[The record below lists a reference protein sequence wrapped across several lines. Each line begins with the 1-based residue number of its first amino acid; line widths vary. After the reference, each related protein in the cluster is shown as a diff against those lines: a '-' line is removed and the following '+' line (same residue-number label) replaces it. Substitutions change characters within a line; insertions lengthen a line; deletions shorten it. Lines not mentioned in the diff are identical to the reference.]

1 MGSRQLKPNGRKKE
15 LMISNFIEEYNGLLS
30 FTDEE
35 LQRAQQNDSAF
46 PHSVKEIFIFGI
58 GYDSYGTR
66 SC

>member
-1 MGSRQLKPNGRKKE
+1 
-15 LMISNFIEEYNGLLS
+15 MISNFIEEYNGLLS